1 MEAAT
6 RTTATRPAATQ
17 PKATRPTATRTT
29 AIRASFGLTGAT
41 IAALAV
47 LVALPLAFVFLQA
60 IFPALAQGRFTE
72 PFGHLGRTLGDP
84 ALLELTLNTLKLGAC
99 VVALAALIGIP
110 LGTLRGLFNVP
121 FARVWDV
128 VLLVPFM
135 IPPYIA
141 ALGWIMLLQPR
152 GYVQQLVGVHAGP
165 LLFSFGGVVFVMTL
179 NVLPVVYFAVSRGMA
194 ASGSRLADVGR
205 VCGGGAWRCFWRISL
220 PLATPGIAAS
230 LLLVFAMAIEE
241 YGTPAALAAN
251 AGFFVLVTGIE
262 RRFSEWP
269 IDLPGASTLSLI
281 LVALAMLAFMFQR
294 RLMRGRTFETAT
306 GKPIDV
312 ELRALG
318 PWRLPVTALFAL
330 VALVATVAPLCAI
343 VATAFSRTL
352 SGGLALSN
360 LSWVHFR
367 AIAQTG
373 GDAMQALGTSLALG
387 LGAALLT
394 GVLGLLV
401 AYCVVKTRTR
411 GRVLLD
417 ALAMLPNTL
426 PGIVVGV
433 GLILAWN
440 QKWWPATPYNTWG
453 ILLLAYCC
461 LLLPYPVRYAQAA
474 LQQIGDSLEAAARVH
489 GAGAVTAL
497 VRILLPLLAPSLLA
511 AMLLVFAVA
520 SRELVASLL
529 LAPTGVQTVSLFIW
543 RQFEQGSVGQGMA
556 MSVVTVLVTT
566 SLMLTVTLWTQRR
579 AAR

>member
-1 MEAAT
+1 M
-6 RTTATRPAATQ
+6 RTTNLMVGGTV
-17 PKATRPTATRTT
+17 
-29 AIRASFGLTGAT
+29 G
-41 IAALAV
+41 ALAL
-47 LVALPLAFVFLQA
+47 LVALPLGFVFLQA
-60 IFPALAQGRFTE
+60 IFPLLAQGLFTE
-72 PFGHLGRTLGDP
+72 PFGQLAKTLGDP
-84 ALLELTLNTLKLGAC
+84 VLIELTVNTLRLGAC
-99 VVALAALIGIP
+99 VVLLAALIGIP
-110 LGTLRGLFNVP
+110 LGTLRGLFDIP
-121 FARVWDV
+121 YAKFWDLL
-128 VLLVPFM
+128 LLVPFM

-141 ALGWIMLLQPR
+141 ALGWIMLLQPN
-152 GYVQQLVGVHAGP
+152 GYVQQLIGVNGAKF
-165 LLFSFGGVVFVMTL
+165 LFSFGGVVFVMTL
-179 NVLPVVYFAVSRGMA
+179 NVVPVVYFAVSRGMA
-194 ASGSRLADVGR
+194 ASGARLADVGR
-205 VCGGGAWRCFWRISL
+205 VCGGGAWRCFWRITL

-281 LVALAMLAFMFQR
+281 LVALALLAFMLQR
-294 RLMRGRTFETAT
+294 RLMRGRTYETTT
-306 GKPIDV
+306 GKPMDV
-312 ELRALG
+312 VLRPLG
-318 PWRLPVTALFAL
+318 AWRWPVAALFA
-330 VALVATVAPLCAI
+330 VVGLVATAAPLFAI
-343 VATAFSRTL
+343 VATALSKTL
-352 SGGLALSN
+352 SGGLAWSN
-360 LSWVHFR
+360 MSVTHFR
-367 AIAQTG
+367 AIAESG
-373 GDAMQALGTSLALG
+373 SEAAQALSTSLALG

-394 GVLGLLV
+394 GIVGLLV

-417 ALAMLPNTL
+417 VLAMLPNTM

-440 QKWWPATPYNTWG
+440 QSFWPVTPYNTWG

-461 LLLPYPVRYAQAA
+461 LLLPYPVRYANAS
-474 LQQIGDSLEAAARVH
+474 LLQIGDSLEAAARVH

-497 VRILLPLLAPSLLA
+497 ARILLPLLMPSLLA

-556 MSVVTVLVTT
+556 MSVVTVAMTT
-566 SLMLTVTLWTQRR
+566 TLMLVVTLWTQRR
-579 AAR
+579 K